1 MAATYAPACL
11 LNQVSITAVLP
22 ALLVGAATSVLLCFA
37 ISHGVL
43 RTFMHARGVKPWT
56 MADTFGSTLLLSL
69 GSAFVGAAGMI
80 IALSLSE
87 LLITSATMLGS
98 AFVLVVLGALC
109 LRLGLLALRK
119 LT

>member
-1 MAATYAPACL
+1 M

-37 ISHGVL
+37 IAHGVL
-43 RTFMHARGVKPWT
+43 RTFMHARGVEPWT
-56 MADTFGSTLLLSL
+56 MADTLGSTLLLSL
-69 GSAFVGAAGMI
+69 GSALVGAAAMI
-80 IALSLSE
+80 IALLLSG
-87 LLITSATMLGS
+87 LLPTSAAML
-98 AFVLVVLGALC
+98 AATFVLVVPGALC